1 MSLNSTSVIKIVDL
15 LCEGPIEEIVGGKKG
30 IFLNDTAVVDNN
42 GDENFPKKDVKYQLR
57 TGTRNQKQFED
68 HKKAN
73 SNIIDISQ
81 EIGSNYTEELNE
93 QNEVKK
99 RDYGGGE
106 VITQITDPDTD
117 SFQIL
122 FTVPSLFCQGMEG
135 ISRGQFFNA
144 KVKIKIFV
152 KARNTNYIS
161 CETLNIEG
169 ISTSN
174 YQIKSKIINLKR
186 QTLFN
191 GFLEP
196 PFLVKVQKI
205 TDEEKDYE
213 VRFNLLETI
222 NKKTPLAN
230 TRANRVIFTS
240 LIERQEI
247 RTAYPY
253 TACVALSLSTESFSS
268 LPSRSYLVKGTKV
281 KIPSNAS
288 VQNDGRLK
296 FEGTFDGSL
305 AEGKFWTTC
314 PVCFF
319 YELVTNNRYGCGDYI
334 KASNLN
340 WVDLY
345 ELSRYCNQLVD
356 TPDGKEARFAINTVL
371 GTQADAYKVLQ
382 NLASMFRGI
391 TYWGSNTVNLVADHG
406 NLDGSDIDPVHL
418 YTNSNVIDGVFSY
431 SGS

>member
-73 SNIIDISQ
+73 SNILDISQ
-81 EIGSNYTEELNE
+81 EVGSNYTEELNE

-174 YQIKSKIINLKR
+174 YQIKSKIIR
-186 QTLFN
+186 
-191 GFLEP
+191 
-196 PFLVKVQKI
+196 
-205 TDEEKDYE
+205 E
-213 VRFNLLETI
+213 VL
-222 NKKTPLAN
+222 
-230 TRANRVIFTS
+230 
-240 LIERQEI
+240 
-247 RTAYPY
+247 
-253 TACVALSLSTESFSS
+253 
-268 LPSRSYLVKGTKV
+268 
-281 KIPSNAS
+281 
-288 VQNDGRLK
+288 
-296 FEGTFDGSL
+296 
-305 AEGKFWTTC
+305 
-314 PVCFF
+314 
-319 YELVTNNRYGCGDYI
+319 
-334 KASNLN
+334 
-340 WVDLY
+340 
-345 ELSRYCNQLVD
+345 
-356 TPDGKEARFAINTVL
+356 
-371 GTQADAYKVLQ
+371 
-382 NLASMFRGI
+382 
-391 TYWGSNTVNLVADHG
+391 
-406 NLDGSDIDPVHL
+406 
-418 YTNSNVIDGVFSY
+418 
-431 SGS
+431 